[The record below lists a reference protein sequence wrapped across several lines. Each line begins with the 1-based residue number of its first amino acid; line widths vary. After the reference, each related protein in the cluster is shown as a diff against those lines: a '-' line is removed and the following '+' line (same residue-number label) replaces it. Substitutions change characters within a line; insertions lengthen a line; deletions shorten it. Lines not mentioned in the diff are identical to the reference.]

1 MSTFEQILD
10 QVSELPIDQQELL
23 IDIVQRRTKD
33 VRRQE
38 LAKTS
43 KEALAEYQTG
53 HLNPQTAE
61 EAIAELRTYLDSTL
75 ELTLKPVF

>member
-53 HLNPQTAE
+53 HLKPQTAE
-61 EAIAELRTYLDSTL
+61 EAIAELRTYLDST
-75 ELTLKPVF
+75 EDE